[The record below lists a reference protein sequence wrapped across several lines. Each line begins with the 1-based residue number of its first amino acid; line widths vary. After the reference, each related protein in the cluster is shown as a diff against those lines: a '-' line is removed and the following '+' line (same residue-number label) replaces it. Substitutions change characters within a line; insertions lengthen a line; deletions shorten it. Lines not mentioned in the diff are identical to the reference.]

1 MRAFIGIPLSDEV
14 RCSIASACEAFRAA
28 APPWRDDKWV
38 PVENLHVTLKFLGDI
53 PQDQIEPL
61 RLALAEACRG
71 IEPFELELASLKA
84 VPNHRH
90 ATMLW
95 ARGTEHGE
103 LAGRCAA
110 LAASI
115 DESIVPL
122 GFEPEQRAF
131 KAHVTLCRTR
141 RPRRVH
147 AEALQV
153 AGEALAAGPDSMS
166 VRSVTLFKSTLGQG
180 SPVYEPVAEAS
191 LGSD

>member
-14 RCSIASACEAFRAA
+14 RCSIAAACEAFRIA

-38 PVENLHVTLKFLGDI
+38 PAENLHVTLKFLGDI
-53 PQDQIEPL
+53 PQEDVEPL

-71 IEPFELELASLKA
+71 IEPFDLELASLKA

-95 ARGTEHGE
+95 VHGTEHGE
-103 LAGRCAA
+103 VAVQCAELGEA
-110 LAASI
+110 I
-115 DESIVPL
+115 DRSLEPL
-122 GFEPEQRAF
+122 GFETEQRAF

-153 AGEALAAGPDSMS
+153 AGEVLAARPDSMS